1 MTEEIWSKLPHTGE
15 SLVVADYP
23 VVAPELSD
31 DKAAHG
37 MEVLKELIRSVRNIR
52 AEVNTPLS
60 KPITLL
66 IQTNDQTVEEF
77 LINNKNYIERF
88 CNPEELVISNELDA
102 PELAMSAILTGAT
115 IYLPLA
121 GLINIEEEISR
132 LAKELDKYNQEV
144 KRVQGKLSNERF
156 VANAPEDVVA
166 QERSKEADYLEK
178 KQQVQERIEQLR
190 TIQ

>member
-1 MTEEIWSKLPHTGE
+1 VTEEIWSKLPHTGE